1 MTTDRP
7 RSRRRAGTV
16 EPDSDEA
23 AFVEAFLRAHPG
35 FLADR
40 PALYRALTP
49 PRRVHGERLAD
60 HMAAMLEVERERGV
74 ELRDRTEAL
83 LAAGRANAA
92 IQSRAQRAV
101 LAVMAA
107 RGAAEALDII
117 VQDWPALLGVDVVAV
132 CAEARALP
140 LARPL
145 PRGFVARMVPS
156 GTPVALRPQS
166 FETETLYGEAAPL
179 VASDALARLPLPK
192 GGEALL
198 ACGVRDPGAYEPG
211 QGTDVLAFLAAV
223 AAVALTRSP

>member
-1 MTTDRP
+1 VSPDRP
-7 RSRRRAGTV
+7 RTRRRAGTV
-16 EPDSDEA
+16 EPDADEA

-49 PRRVHGERLAD
+49 PKRVHGERFAD
-60 HMAAMLEVERERGV
+60 HMAAMLEAERERGAV
-74 ELRDRTEAL
+74 LRDRTEAL

-107 RGAAEALDII
+107 RSAAEVLDII

-145 PRGFVARMVPS
+145 PGGFVARVVPA
-156 GTPVALRPQS
+156 GTPVALRA
-166 FETETLYGEAAPL
+166 EAADTETLYGEAAAL

-198 ACGVRDPGAYEPG
+198 ACGARDPGAYEPG

-223 AAVALTRSP
+223 AAVALTRMP

>member
-1 MTTDRP
+1 MSPDRSRP
-7 RSRRRAGTV
+7 RGRAGTV
-16 EPDSDEA
+16 EPDADEA

-40 PALYRALTP
+40 PDLYRALTP
-49 PRRVHGERLAD
+49 PRRVYGERLAD
-60 HMAAMLEVERERGV
+60 HMAAMLAVERERSAA
-74 ELRDRTEAL
+74 LRDRTEAL
-83 LAAGRANAA
+83 LAAGRANAT
-92 IQSRAQRAV
+92 IQARAQRAV

-117 VQDWPALLGVDVVAV
+117 VQDWPALLGVDVVAI
-132 CAEARALP
+132 CAEARTLP

-145 PRGFVARMVPS
+145 PRGFVARLVPS
-156 GTPVALRPQS
+156 GTAVALRPQAV
-166 FETETLYGEAAPL
+166 ETETLYGEAAAL

>member
-1 MTTDRP
+1 MSADRP

-16 EPDSDEA
+16 EPDADEA

-49 PRRVHGERLAD
+49 PRRVHGERLTD
-60 HMAAMLEVERERGV
+60 HMAAMLAVERERGV

-156 GTPVALRPQS
+156 GTPVALRAQA

-192 GGEALL
+192 GGDALL
-198 ACGVRDPGAYEPG
+198 ACGVRDAGTYEPG

-223 AAVALTRSP
+223 VAVALTRMP

>member
-1 MTTDRP
+1 MSPD
-7 RSRRRAGTV
+7 RSRSRGRAGTV
-16 EPDSDEA
+16 EPDADEA

-40 PALYRALTP
+40 PDLYRALTP
-49 PRRVHGERLAD
+49 PRRVYGERLAD
-60 HMAAMLEVERERGV
+60 HMAAMLAVERERSAA
-74 ELRDRTEAL
+74 LRDRTEAL
-83 LAAGRANAA
+83 LAAGRANAT
-92 IQSRAQRAV
+92 IQARAQRAV

-117 VQDWPALLGVDVVAV
+117 VQDWPALLGVDVVAI
-132 CAEARALP
+132 CAEARTLP

-145 PRGFVARMVPS
+145 PRGFVARLVPS
-156 GTPVALRPQS
+156 GTAVALRPQAV
-166 FETETLYGEAAPL
+166 ETETLYGEAAAL

>member
-1 MTTDRP
+1 MSADRP
-7 RSRRRAGTV
+7 RSRGRAGTV
-16 EPDSDEA
+16 EPDADEV
-23 AFVEAFLRAHPG
+23 AFVEAFLHAHPG

-60 HMAAMLEVERERGV
+60 HMAAMLAAERERSA
-74 ELRDRTEAL
+74 ELRNRTEAL
-83 LAAGRANAA
+83 LAAARINAV

-107 RGAAEALDII
+107 RGTADALDII

-145 PRGFVARMVPS
+145 PRGFVARAIPP

-179 VASDALARLPLPK
+179 VASDALARLPLPR

-198 ACGVRDPGAYEPG
+198 ACGVRDAGAYEPG